1 MLASGTARMRADRR
15 VVRMAGREVDISVL
29 VNRGDR
35 RRSRDTPMRIFA
47 GSTRGARLPAVHAA
61 AKA

>member
-1 MLASGTARMRADRR
+1 MRADRR

-29 VNRGDR
+29 ANRGDR
-35 RRSRDTPMRIFA
+35 RRPRDTPMRIFA
-47 GSTRGARLPAVHAA
+47 GSTRGARLRAVHAA